1 MTEETIDQYCT
12 RLRQQAI
19 ICEFSDSE
27 HEIKIHFVE
36 ACLSSRVRRKAI
48 QEDLTLADTVAYS
61 VDKVVKTLEDDNGNL
76 CVSSNSVNLVHNQQ
90 GNTGAQRENSD
101 HAKGV

>member
-1 MTEETIDQYCT
+1 MTEETIDQCCT

-27 HEIKIHFVE
+27 HEIKIHLVE

-48 QEDLTLADTVAYS
+48 QEDLTFFLFSFATRAGS
-61 VDKVVKTLEDDNGNL
+61 P
-76 CVSSNSVNLVHNQQ
+76 Q
-90 GNTGAQRENSD
+90 QREPNYCGPVLPNPPSQLSQQIQ
-101 HAKGV
+101 